1 MKTWVS
7 RLILIFIIISTGDD
21 YPIRIEWDD
30 IRSFLKEIC
39 EVWRGICASQQIGD
53 TESLGLGSGSDV
65 LEPNRLFNV
74 DRLRDIWRKSPSIEE
89 TLGRNGVISNENF
102 QNPYEYLFVH
112 PEDVVPSVVTKAE
125 FCTDFQPVCENKVRG
140 DVLLGELNF

>member
-1 MKTWVS
+1 M
-7 RLILIFIIISTGDD
+7 
-21 YPIRIEWDD
+21 
-30 IRSFLKEIC
+30 
-39 EVWRGICASQQIGD
+39 
-53 TESLGLGSGSDV
+53 GLGSGSDV

-102 QNPYEYLFVH
+102 QNPYEYLFVQ
-112 PEDVVPSVVTKAE
+112 PEDVVPSVVTKAD
-125 FCTDFQPVCENKVRG
+125 FCKGFQPVCENKVRG